1 MLKEASISQ
10 MRSMQ
15 IPKENRVL
23 VNRGRG
29 NDELAPSDELFALYN
44 ATREKLEPALGK
56 GSAEAHNQAFLEMGY
71 EDRFKE
77 QILNDPAAMSRLEE
91 LSRAADNE
99 DIYLVCYEGLQKA
112 CHRRILMRIA
122 EVSFAASVDV
132 EGVEPRSDE

>member
-10 MRSMQ
+10 MRTVQ

-44 ATREKLEPALGK
+44 ATREKLEPAPGK
-56 GSAEAHNQAFLEMGY
+56 GTAEAHNQAFLDKEY
-71 EDRFKE
+71 EKRFRE
-77 QILNDPAAMSRLEE
+77 QILGDPSAMARLEK
-91 LSRAADNE
+91 LSRAAE
-99 DIYLVCYEGLQKA
+99 SRDIYLVCYEGSQKA

-122 EVSFAASVDV
+122 EESFGARVQV
-132 EGVEPRSDE
+132 QGVEPKP